1 MRPTGRLGVLGDIAI
16 VYVREL
22 DWVRLN
28 KKSSE
33 DLNRQASRLTFW
45 GQSLVSR
52 GASDVGSP
60 RCLNRLAA
68 SKRLSL

>member
-33 DLNRQASRLTFW
+33 DLN
-45 GQSLVSR
+45 
-52 GASDVGSP
+52 
-60 RCLNRLAA
+60 
-68 SKRLSL
+68 